1 MKSGHMHQ
9 RQRRTMSEFNI
20 YLDGREGLKSILVN
34 RPSGSSEITSP
45 DRLRFLSN
53 AKIRKRKLIKF
64 RGKVSK
70 NRKTTL

>member
-1 MKSGHMHQ
+1 MHQ

-20 YLDGREGLKSILVN
+20 YLDGREGFKSILVN

-45 DRLRFLSN
+45 DRLRFLSIN

-70 NRKTTL
+70 KRKTRL